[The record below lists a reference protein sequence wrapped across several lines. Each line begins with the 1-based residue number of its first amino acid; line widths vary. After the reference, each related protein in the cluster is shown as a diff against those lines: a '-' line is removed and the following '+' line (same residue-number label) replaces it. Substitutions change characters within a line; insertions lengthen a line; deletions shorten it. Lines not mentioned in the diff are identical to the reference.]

1 MKTEPTAYSWDQLLR
16 DRKTNWDGVR
26 NYQARN
32 NMKAME
38 KGDGVLI
45 YHSIVGKEVV
55 GLAEVSRTYFP
66 EPNCDNPQWVAVE
79 ISAKSSLKKTVKL
92 DDIKSNPILIEI
104 ALLKQSRLSV
114 MPITHE
120 EYEEIIRMSEN

>member
-1 MKTEPTAYSWDQLLR
+1 MIS
-16 DRKTNWDGVR
+16 
-26 NYQARN
+26 N
-32 NMKAME
+32 NSNDSNVAFTRQSS
-38 KGDGVLI
+38 KGYLD
-45 YHSIVGKEVV
+45 
-55 GLAEVSRTYFP
+55 EVSRTYFP